1 MYIKFNIIKEVFMN
15 PLFQV
20 ASQFNIE
27 GEPFYA
33 KPYGNGHINRTYLV
47 KCKTDGG
54 EVKYIL
60 QQINHTVFKNV
71 ENLMKNIVA
80 VSNHIYKIM
89 VESNEDIENALR
101 VIKTKDGKDYLQDKG
116 KSYELLNSG
125 KYPEFNCIKDDD
137 GHFYRL
143 YNFVENGIGIETKA
157 TIEEFRSSA
166 LGFARF
172 QKYLDSFDASVLYE
186 TIPNFHN
193 TVVRFENFE
202 KAIEKDVANRAKNV
216 AEEIEKYASRKH
228 YTNVVVDLLESGEIP
243 TRVTHNDTK
252 LNNVLINLK
261 TLNPVTVIDLDTVMS
276 GSLLYDFGDSIRS
289 GATTGAEDE
298 KDLTKVNFSLEL
310 FEAYVDGFMSELA
323 DRITDKETELLA
335 FGAILMTY
343 ECGLRFLTDYLE
355 NDVYFRVHRENHNL
369 DRTRTQ
375 MKLVEDMEK
384 VLPKMNEIVYKYKN
398 KYSK

>member
-1 MYIKFNIIKEVFMN
+1 M
-15 PLFQV
+15 
-20 ASQFNIE
+20 
-27 GEPFYA
+27 
-33 KPYGNGHINRTYLV
+33 
-47 KCKTDGG
+47 
-54 EVKYIL
+54 
-60 QQINHTVFKNV
+60 
-71 ENLMKNIVA
+71 
-80 VSNHIYKIM
+80 
-89 VESNEDIENALR
+89 
-101 VIKTKDGKDYLQDKG
+101 
-116 KSYELLNSG
+116 
-125 KYPEFNCIKDDD
+125 
-137 GHFYRL
+137 
-143 YNFVENGIGIETKA
+143 
-157 TIEEFRSSA
+157 
-166 LGFARF
+166 
-172 QKYLDSFDASVLYE
+172 
-186 TIPNFHN
+186 
-193 TVVRFENFE
+193 
-202 KAIEKDVANRAKNV
+202 
-216 AEEIEKYASRKH
+216 
-228 YTNVVVDLLESGEIP
+228 VVDLLESGEIP